1 MNYTEQQRAARTRLS
16 YPPGIRLELISMG
29 GDPRPVPPGTRG
41 TVQYVDDLGQIG
53 VAWDNGSSL
62 SLIPKV
68 DCFRKLT
75 MGEVAAEQ
83 AMEGMVMEL
92 W

>member
-1 MNYTEQQRAARTRLS
+1 MNYQEQQRAARTRLN
-16 YPPGIRLELISMG
+16 YPPGTRLELISMED
-29 GDPRPVPPGTRG
+29 DPRPVPPGTRG

-62 SLIPKV
+62 SLIPNV

-75 MGEVAAEQ
+75 LEEMALEQ
-83 AMEGMVMEL
+83 AIGGMECQTM
-92 W
+92 

>member
-1 MNYTEQQRAARTRLS
+1 MNYAEQQRAARTRLS

-29 GDPRPVPPGTRG
+29 DDPRPVPPGTRG

-62 SLIPKV
+62 SLISNV

-75 MGEVAAEQ
+75 MEEVAAEQ
-83 AMEGMVMEL
+83 AMGGMVMES